1 MRRNAFLF
9 VVGMLISMMSLHAQE
24 VETIYYDSDFQVVK
38 LKEFAEY
45 YRVVEAGDTYPKSF
59 ADYYSTGEKF
69 RTGGKLVLV
78 DADGTVGMEGD
89 VKQFYKNGKL
99 HSAAQIGRA
108 SCRERV

>member
-1 MRRNAFLF
+1 MLFTMRRNAFLF

-59 ADYYSTGEKF
+59 ADY
-69 RTGGKLVLV
+69 
-78 DADGTVGMEGD
+78 
-89 VKQFYKNGKL
+89 
-99 HSAAQIGRA
+99 
-108 SCRERV
+108 